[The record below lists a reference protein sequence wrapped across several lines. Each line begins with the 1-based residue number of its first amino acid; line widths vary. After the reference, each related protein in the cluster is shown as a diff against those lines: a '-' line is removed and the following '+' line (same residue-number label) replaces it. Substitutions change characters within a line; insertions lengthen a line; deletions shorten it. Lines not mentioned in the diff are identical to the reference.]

1 MSEPI
6 TINEATDVSFDCLCA
21 AEDIYDGWFSNDERI
36 DWDSF
41 WDKLDKYGFSVASL
55 DCGATKK
62 IQRHIRK
69 LKNEG

>member
-6 TINEATDVSFDCLCA
+6 TINQAEDVTFDCLCA

-41 WDKLDKYGFSVASL
+41 WDRLDRYGFAVASL
-55 DCGATKK
+55 DCGASKK

-69 LKNEG
+69 FKNEG